1 MLQGKNGVIFFHP
14 GEILKEFLMD
24 RNIKQNEFAERCDI
38 TEKHLSEI
46 INGKSSV
53 STDVSIKIGTV
64 LNENYKTWLNLQKE
78 YDLQISELERDKEF
92 IANKDIIKLFPLVDM
107 VKYKLIRNVK
117 AIEDKGRELLNFF
130 RIASVTDLQTFPKKY
145 YSIMYRKLN
154 FNGNVSPESQAADA
168 VLFRWS
174 DIIAEKR
181 KSEIRYSKKEFLT
194 AIANIRARLNLPFND
209 LVIYA
214 KSECEKAGVIFIIT
228 PKITHASASGLSYL
242 HGKTPIILL
251 TDRNKCI
258 DTFWFS
264 FFHEACHV
272 LNHISEKDLSEEM
285 ENEANNY
292 ARETL
297 IPLNKWQEFISAWD
311 YNINPLRSKEFSS
324 EMNLPVD
331 FVVGRLH
338 NEDRVSYKNSAFN
351 SLKSKLCIDDV
362 IDYIN

>member
-1 MLQGKNGVIFFHP
+1 MLQGKNGIIFFHP
-14 GEILKEFLMD
+14 GEILKEFLQD

-46 INGKSSV
+46 INGKASV
-53 STDVSIKIGTV
+53 STDMAIKIGTV
-64 LNENYKTWLNLQKE
+64 LSENYKTWMNLQKE
-78 YDLQISELERDKEF
+78 YDVQISEQERDKEF
-92 IANKDIIKLFPLVDM
+92 VANKDIIKLFPLADM
-107 VKYKLIRNVK
+107 IKYKLIKDVK
-117 AIEDKGRELLNFF
+117 AIEEKGRELLNFF
-130 RIASVTDLQTFPKKY
+130 RIANITDVQTFPKKY
-145 YSIMYRKLN
+145 YSVMYRKIS
-154 FNGNVSPESQAADA
+154 FNGDITEESQAADA

-181 KSEIRYSKKEFLT
+181 KPELKYSKKEFLN
-194 AIANIRARLNLPFND
+194 AIENIRARLSLPFND
-209 LVIYA
+209 LVEYA
-214 KSECEKAGVIFIIT
+214 KNECEKAGVIFIIT

-242 HGKTPIILL
+242 NSNKTPIILL

-272 LNHISEKDLSEEM
+272 LNHISESDLSEDM
-285 ENEANNY
+285 EKEANNY
-292 ARETL
+292 AKEIL
-297 IPLNKWQEFISAWD
+297 ISSDKWNEFVNSRFNVSPLC
-311 YNINPLRSKEFSS
+311 SKEFSS

-331 FVVGRLH
+331 FVIGRLQ
-338 NEDRVSYKNSAFN
+338 NEGRVPYTNKAFS